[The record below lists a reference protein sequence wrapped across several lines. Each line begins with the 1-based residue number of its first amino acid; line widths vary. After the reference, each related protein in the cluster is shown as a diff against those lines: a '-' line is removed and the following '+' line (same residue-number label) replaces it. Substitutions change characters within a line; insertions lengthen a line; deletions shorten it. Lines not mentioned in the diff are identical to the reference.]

1 MSSGNVARRHTP
13 CFSEVSASTE
23 SKFEVPHGMLLAGTL
38 DVSARSM
45 LRHGQ
50 SLRALRDCRST
61 ANLMFQRGQSID
73 RQSLRFLREC
83 CLLEYLMLQRVQ
95 CFNTVKVWDSSGKV
109 AHRHIWCFSEVNA
122 STQSKFEVTLG
133 MLLAGTP
140 DVSARSILRHS
151 PILTFLR
158 ECCSPAQLIFERGQ
172 SFDTVK
178 VWGFSGNVA
187 CRHTWCFS
195 KFYALTQSKFEVPQG
210 MSLASTVD
218 VSVRSMLRHSQSLR
232 FLRKCCSQPSCKVS
246 FGYS

>member
-38 DVSARSM
+38 DVSTRSM

-61 ANLMFQRGQSID
+61 ARLMFQRGQSID

-122 STQSKFEVTLG
+122 STQSKFEVT
-133 MLLAGTP
+133 
-140 DVSARSILRHS
+140 
-151 PILTFLR
+151 
-158 ECCSPAQLIFERGQ
+158 
-172 SFDTVK
+172 
-178 VWGFSGNVA
+178 
-187 CRHTWCFS
+187 
-195 KFYALTQSKFEVPQG
+195 QG
-210 MSLASTVD
+210 MSLGGTLD
-218 VSVRSMLRHSQSLR
+218 VWAKSMLWHSQSLR
-232 FLRKCCSQPSCKVS
+232 FLRDCRSPAQSLFQWGQCFDTVKVWGSSGNVARSHPVKFHLDIPNRLKGVWQQMICSTPPHWAWM
-246 FGYS
+246 